1 MFVAPIL
8 QEQQIC
14 SGCQHIWD
22 RVVERRGNIQW
33 FSELNPRTPALV
45 IVHKQNTF
53 CLPDVPGEVPTAREI
68 VPTINDLAARVRVL
82 GVPVIW
88 VLHTNTEADGVS
100 DWEVFFTRVVRNP
113 DVKKKMVDTLALE
126 NQKVWDD
133 LFVHED
139 DPVII
144 KNRLSAFA
152 HGSFNLERVLLSQ
165 GIDTIPVGGA
175 KTNVRCDPTA
185 RNAMILDF
193 KSVMVSDFCATPSDD
208 EHLAPLETFIQQCGD
223 VMTSDDVM
231 DRLLG
236 RNDTAVVE

>member
-1 MFVAPIL
+1 M
-8 QEQQIC
+8 
-14 SGCQHIWD
+14 
-22 RVVERRGNIQW
+22 
-33 FSELNPRTPALV
+33 
-45 IVHKQNTF
+45 QNTF

-68 VPTINDLAARVRVL
+68 VPTINDLAAWVRDL
-82 GVPVIW
+82 GMPVIW

-152 HGSFNLERVLLSQ
+152 YGSFNLERVLLSQ

-208 EHLAPLETFIQQCGD
+208 EHLASLETFIQQFGD
-223 VMTSDDVM
+223 IMTSDDVM
-231 DRLLG
+231 DRMSG
-236 RNDTAVVE
+236 CNDTAVAE